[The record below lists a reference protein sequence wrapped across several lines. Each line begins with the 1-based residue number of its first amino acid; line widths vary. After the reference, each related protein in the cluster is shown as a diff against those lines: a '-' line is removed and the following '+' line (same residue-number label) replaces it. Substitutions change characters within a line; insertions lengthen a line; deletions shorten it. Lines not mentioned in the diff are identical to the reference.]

1 MALEDFE
8 DAGVCLAS
16 VSSSSPA
23 SSQKGKATANAPDPG
38 RQRLLAPT
46 RANPSAYAGLA
57 SPPLSCSTKVDDD
70 IVIENDTTASPP
82 YGNAALNPSSHPVIG
97 GKTDSIFN
105 SYILLPFLNCKRHI
119 CAKSGVSKKVQNKCC
134 ASDGIT

>member
-105 SYILLPFLNCKRHI
+105 SHILLPFLNFKRHI
-119 CAKSGVSKKVQNKCC
+119 CAK
-134 ASDGIT
+134 